1 MRIRIYMKSG
11 NVITLRGVKDVIIKR
26 CPVEGNVG
34 SIEIERK
41 WYMKYLPCERM
52 IGAALD
58 NSQIEAIT
66 YNK

>member
-11 NVITLRGVKDVIIKR
+11 NIITLHGVKDVNITR
-26 CPVEGNVG
+26 CPVEGN
-34 SIEIERK
+34 IDWIKIERE
-41 WYMKYLPCERM
+41 WYMKYLPCERLL
-52 IGAALD
+52 GLALA